1 LFCCSRFENLGHK
14 NPNNNI
20 ESPCIIDIAVV
31 NGHSAL
37 VSMNVVQV
45 LSVVTSGA
53 IGVHQHP
60 VTTAGST
67 GTAIMVGMGVVTLIV
82 DTEIWPSTA
91 AAPTHPV
98 R

>member
-1 LFCCSRFENLGHK
+1 MTAFITEDHSVMNR
-14 NPNNNI
+14 
-20 ESPCIIDIAVV
+20 
-31 NGHSAL
+31 HSAL

-45 LSVVTSGA
+45 LSIVTSGA

-60 VTTAGST
+60 ITTAGST
-67 GTAIMVGMGVVTLIV
+67 GTAIMVGMGVVALIV

-98 R
+98 RALEHPRWKTTKMAT

>member
-1 LFCCSRFENLGHK
+1 MMFY
-14 NPNNNI
+14 
-20 ESPCIIDIAVV
+20 CIINIAVV
-31 NGHSAL
+31 NGHSVL

-45 LSVVTSGA
+45 LSVVTNGA
-53 IGVHQHP
+53 IGVHQHR

-82 DTEIWPSTA
+82 DTEIWLSTV
-91 AAPTHPV
+91 AAPTPPV